1 MAPTIGITTYHTNA
15 DWRGWSEEGALLPWT
30 YVAAIRNSGGRPVL
44 LPPGGDAAEADET
57 AAVLD
62 GVVIAGGG
70 DINPAIYGAAKHPKT
85 NASAPDR
92 DTWEISIA
100 DAAIRLGVPLLGI
113 CRGMQVL
120 NVACR
125 GTLHQHVPDLVGH
138 EGHSGTAHG
147 FTLHKVRVT
156 SGTTVQSILPGGE
169 YFDVPTHHHQ
179 AIDQVGDGLM
189 AVAWAD
195 DGIIEAVEATS
206 PGEFLVG
213 VQWHPEQGDDAR
225 LFAALVS
232 AAEMHYSERAVA
244 TAPSLLADALRWLAF
259 HGPSPSPGGGPRFLA
274 AYRAGG

>member
-1 MAPTIGITTYHTNA
+1 
-15 DWRGWSEEGALLPWT
+15 
-30 YVAAIRNSGGRPVL
+30 
-44 LPPGGDAAEADET
+44 
-57 AAVLD
+57 
-62 GVVIAGGG
+62 
-70 DINPAIYGAAKHPKT
+70 
-85 NASAPDR
+85 
-92 DTWEISIA
+92 
-100 DAAIRLGVPLLGI
+100 
-113 CRGMQVL
+113 
-120 NVACR
+120 
-125 GTLHQHVPDLVGH
+125 
-138 EGHSGTAHG
+138 
-147 FTLHKVRVT
+147 
-156 SGTTVQSILPGGE
+156 
-169 YFDVPTHHHQ
+169 
-179 AIDQVGDGLM
+179 M